1 MELTPK
7 QIEDLVKEKV
17 LKFNKEE
24 IKIITIQPTPL
35 NGSQGFLDYFKNK
48 TIKINN
54 SLAIPSTLLGKSIS
68 SRCIDDGADAVAMI
82 LNLQRKRE
90 SGKIKIESI
99 KERTPKISF
108 MILDDP
114 LKES

>member
-54 SLAIPSTLLGKSIS
+54 SLAIPSTLFYKVVKLYQKN
-68 SRCIDDGADAVAMI
+68 D
-82 LNLQRKRE
+82 K
-90 SGKIKIESI
+90 
-99 KERTPKISF
+99 
-108 MILDDP
+108 
-114 LKES
+114 